1 MIVLKDLDNAT
12 CCFFGHRKIERTK
25 ELEEKLKS
33 VLDSLIVN
41 KGVNTFLFGS
51 KSEFNTLCYE
61 IVSELKLKHPNIK
74 RVYVRAEYPY
84 INENY
89 KKYILEMY
97 EDTYYPDSVLNAG
110 KAVYIKR
117 NCEMIDKSLFCVC
130 YYDKNYIPSIKGTQS
145 RNSGTRIAY
154 EYALNKGICLVN
166 VF

>member
-1 MIVLKDLDNAT
+1 LKDLNNVT

-130 YYDKNYIPSIKGTQS
+130 YYDKNHIPNAKGKQS